1 MTSTVRSV
9 LCVLLLLLGGAAHAQ
24 WLKKTESSDDLYKQ
38 AKKEIEAKHYQ
49 RAVSLLD
56 QAVDISPRNLDIHLL
71 LGRAYGL
78 AGKTDSARIE
88 LNYVI
93 EKNPKYKD
101 AYIYLV
107 NIETVA
113 CNYLQAL
120 EYADM
125 GLKQFPNDRDLLL
138 KKLDIYS
145 KEGDWIESTKL
156 ADYLFE
162 RYSTDSYIR
171 SVYLDYKLT
180 LARQYSHRGYVE
192 IAKRSYEA
200 VLEQD
205 PLNKEALQAVYSLD
219 IRSGNYESSLAYVN
233 RALQSSPN
241 SYEFLMK
248 KVAILE
254 AMSRYV
260 DAIAVVEKL
269 MKLYPSNSEVQKLN
283 VYLRMQA
290 GQYYMKSDPY
300 LQFQSVLEK
309 QPANREALN
318 YVTNIAISRGLLT
331 EALGW
336 ANNALKHY
344 PNDRELL
351 TKKMAILEN
360 MKNYGAASRIA
371 EKLYK
376 NNPSKAN
383 KQNFIELKTLSAK
396 DFLNGQEY
404 DSAEIALKSVLFYEH
419 SNKPAINYLIN
430 TYMQQKKYDE
440 AIHTIDE
447 ALTYYPGN
455 EEYLFRKAATLEAY
469 QHYSEA
475 ALISK
480 QLLSRYPNSRKYL
493 VAFVEQ
499 SLQASRQSMQYDD
512 YYGTIP
518 ILQEILEKQPDNADA
533 LNYIINLYAANKNF
547 DSSVYYADQA
557 LTYYPDNRDFK
568 LKKSSVLAEA
578 GRFEEALALSSDLYN
593 NYPYNLKYRGTYV
606 DQLTGYGKQFL
617 AGNKKDEALTQFN
630 KALEVAPK
638 DTLPLYYTINL
649 LMDMTKWDEALNLI
663 ARGRS
668 LYPNNPYFLL
678 KRAQIYEN
686 QLNWND
692 AWLAADT
699 LLRIT
704 PNDPTVIDYTEY
716 LYSRR
721 LKNEIGFS
729 YLHTKIIDSNASHV
743 NHIGTVQYTRNF
755 KNGNIGARVDYAGR
769 FTGTGFFFGLEGNYT
784 IAKLIGINLSGSYN
798 PQKRYSTGILED
810 KSGLSDP
817 GIFPLYRVAGALT
830 LYLKKG
836 WAVELGGR
844 YLKSDSGIYNTGQF
858 LAGMLGL
865 AKEHKDMY
873 FGLRGY
879 GTQFTNSANE
889 VKVFYS
895 GVLTSRFYMNKH
907 ADYFA
912 TILGYGNGPDDFTR
926 TYYLGQA
933 STYKTVS
940 AGAGYNK
947 TFHYRTS
954 LGLYGTWYNQK
965 IGTKT
970 DGSPAHINQF
980 DVYVLLSRKF

>member
-9 LCVLLLLLGGAAHAQ
+9 LCVLFILLCGGASAQ
-24 WLKKTESSDDLYKQ
+24 WLKRTESSDDLYKQ
-38 AKKEIEAKHYQ
+38 AKKEIEAKRYQ
-49 RAVSLLD
+49 RAVFLLD

-71 LGRAYGL
+71 LGRAFGL

-88 LNYVI
+88 LKYVI
-93 EKNPKYKD
+93 EKSPKYKD

-180 LARQYSHRGYVE
+180 LARQYSHRGYIE
-192 IAKRSYEA
+192 IAKRSYES

-205 PLNKEALQAVYSLD
+205 PLNKEALQAVFSLD
-219 IRSGNYESSLAYVN
+219 VRSGNYESSLAYVN

-241 SYEFLMK
+241 SFEFLMK
-248 KVAILE
+248 KVSILE
-254 AMSRYV
+254 AMGRYV
-260 DAIAVVEKL
+260 EAIAVVEKL

-283 VYLRMQA
+283 VYLRME
-290 GQYYMKSDPY
+290 GGRFYMKQDPY

-318 YVTNIAISRGLLT
+318 YVTNIAISRGLLS

-351 TKKMAILEN
+351 TKKMSVLEN
-360 MKNYGAASRIA
+360 MRQYGAASRIA

-383 KQNFIELKTLSAK
+383 KQNFIELRTLAAK
-396 DFLNGQEY
+396 DYMNGQEF

-419 SNKPAINYLIN
+419 SNKAAINYLIN
-430 TYMQQKKYDE
+430 TYTQQKRYDDVL
-440 AIHTIDE
+440 HTIDE

-455 EEYLFRKAATLEAY
+455 EEYLYRKSATLEAY

-480 QLLSRYPNSRKYL
+480 QLLSKYPNSRKYL

-512 YYGTIP
+512 YYGTIA
-518 ILQEILEKQPDNADA
+518 ILQEILDKQPNNADA
-533 LNYIINLYAANKNF
+533 LNYMINLHAANKNF
-547 DSSVYYADQA
+547 DSSLVYADQA
-557 LTYYPDNRDFK
+557 LGFYPENRDFK

-578 GRFEEALALSSDLYN
+578 QRYEEAIAISSDLYN
-593 NYPYNLKYRGTYV
+593 NYPYNIKYRGTYV
-606 DQLTGYGKQFL
+606 DQLCSYGKQFL
-617 AGNKKDEALTQFN
+617 AENKKDDALNQFN

-638 DTLPLYYTINL
+638 DTLPLYYNINL
-649 LMDMTKWDEALNLI
+649 LMDMTRWDDALALI
-663 ARGRS
+663 ARGRT
-668 LYPNNPYFLL
+668 LYPNNTFFLL

-686 QLNWND
+686 QLNWKE
-692 AWLAADT
+692 AYLSADT
-699 LLRIT
+699 LLKIT
-704 PNDPTVIDYTEY
+704 PNDVAIIDYTEY
-716 LYSRR
+716 LFSKR
-721 LKNEIGFS
+721 LKNEFGFS
-729 YLHTKIIDSNASHV
+729 YLHTKIIDSAGSRV
-743 NHIGTVQYTRNF
+743 NHIATVHYTRRF
-755 KNGNIGARVDYAGR
+755 KNGSITGRVNYAGR
-769 FTGTGFFFGLEGNYT
+769 FYGTGYQFELEGNYT
-784 IAKLIGINLSGSYN
+784 FAKIIGLNLAGSYS
-798 PQKRYSTGILED
+798 P
-810 KSGLSDP
+810 SD
-817 GIFPLYRVAGALT
+817 GIFPLYRFAGALT
-830 LYLKKG
+830 FYFKKG
-836 WAVELGGR
+836 WAVEVGGR
-844 YLKSDSGIYNTGQF
+844 ALRSENYIFAPVDFSGQF
-858 LAGMLGL
+858 VSGVLGIS
-865 AKEHKDMY
+865 KEHKDMY

-879 GTQFTNSANE
+879 VTQFTNSSNQSRL
-889 VKVFYS
+889 FYA
-895 GVLTSRFYMNKH
+895 GALTSRFYLNKH
-907 ADYFA
+907 SDYFS
-912 TILGYGNGPDDFTR
+912 TILGYGTIPDDFSRVYDLSSSFGGTIR
-926 TYYLGQA
+926 YR
-933 STYKTVS
+933 TVS
-940 AGAGYNK
+940 AGAGYMK
-947 TFHYRTS
+947 SFHYRTS
-954 LGLYGTWYNQK
+954 LGIYGTWYN
-965 IGTKT
+965 IRTGENVLT
-970 DGSPAHINQF
+970 GEPVHIQQF
-980 DVYVLLSRKF
+980 DVFITLLRKF

>member
-1 MTSTVRSV
+1 MASTVKSV
-9 LCVLLLLLGGAAHAQ
+9 LCVLLILFCGGAQAQ

-38 AKKEIEAKHYQ
+38 AKKEIDAKHYP
-49 RAVSLLD
+49 RAVFLLNE
-56 QAVDISPRNLDIHLL
+56 AKDISPRNLDIRLL
-71 LGRAYGL
+71 LGKAYGL

-120 EYADM
+120 EYADQ

-180 LARQYSHRGYVE
+180 LARQYSHRGYIE

-205 PLNKEALQAVYSLD
+205 PLNKEALQAVFSLD
-219 IRSGNYESSLAYVN
+219 VRSGNYESSLAYVN

-248 KVAILE
+248 KVSILE

-260 DAIAVVEKL
+260 EAIAVIEKL

-283 VYLRMQA
+283 IYMRTEA
-290 GQYYMKSDPY
+290 GQYYMKADPY
-300 LQFQSVLEK
+300 LQFQAVLDK

-318 YVTNIAISRGLLT
+318 YVTNIAISRGQLS

-336 ANNALKHY
+336 ANAGLKHY
-344 PNDRELL
+344 PNDRDLL

-360 MKNYGAASRIA
+360 MRQYMAASRIA

-383 KQNFIELKTLSAK
+383 KSNFIELRTLAAK
-396 DFLNGQEY
+396 DFINGQEF

-419 SNKPAINYLIN
+419 SNKTAINYLIS
-430 TYMQQKKYDE
+430 TYSQQKKYDE
-440 AIHTIDE
+440 ALHVIDE
-447 ALTYYPGN
+447 ALTYYPGS
-455 EEYLFRKAATLEAY
+455 EEYLFRKSATLESY
-469 QHYSEA
+469 QRYSEA
-475 ALISK
+475 ALVSK

-518 ILQEILEKQPDNADA
+518 ILQEILEKQPENADA

-547 DSSVYYADQA
+547 DSSLFYADQA
-557 LTYYPDNRDFK
+557 LNYYPDNRDFK

-578 GRFEEALALSSDLYN
+578 GRFEEALAITGDLYA
-593 NYPYNLKYRGTYV
+593 NYPYNLKYRSTYV

-617 AGNKKDEALTQFN
+617 AANKKDDALTQFN

-638 DTLPLYYTINL
+638 DTVPLYYTINL
-649 LMDMTKWDEALNLI
+649 LMDQTKWDDALNLI
-663 ARGRS
+663 NRGRT
-668 LYPNNPYFLL
+668 LYPNNTFFLL
-678 KRAQIYEN
+678 KKAQVYEN
-686 QLNWND
+686 QGMWND
-692 AWLAADT
+692 AYLNADT

-704 PNDPTVIDYTEY
+704 PNDASVIDYTEY
-716 LYSRR
+716 LFSKR
-721 LKNEIGFS
+721 LRNEFGFS

-743 NHIGTVQYTRNF
+743 NHIATVQYSRFF
-755 KNGNIGARVDYAGR
+755 KNGSVTARVDYAGR
-769 FTGTGFFFGLEGNYT
+769 FIGTGFQFGLEGNYT
-784 IAKLIGINLSGSYN
+784 IAKLIGLNLSGSYS
-798 PQKRYSTGILED
+798 PQKRYLTDNKGGI
-810 KSGLSDP
+810 SDP
-817 GIFPLYRVAGALT
+817 GIFPLYRVAGALSF
-830 LYLKKG
+830 YFKKG

-844 YLKSDSGIYNTGQF
+844 YLKSDSGVTYTGQF
-858 LAGMLGL
+858 LAGMLGV

-879 GTQFTNSANE
+879 ATQFTNASNE
-889 VKVFYS
+889 TKLFYS

-912 TILGYGNGPDDFTR
+912 TILGYGNGPDDFSR
-926 TYYLGQA
+926 TYYLGQSA
-933 STYKTVS
+933 NYKTVS
-940 AGAGYNK
+940 VGAGYNK

-954 LGLYGTWYNQK
+954 LGLFGTWYNQK
-965 IGTKT
+965 IGT
-970 DGSPAHINQF
+970 DVLGNPAHINQF
-980 DVYVLLSRKF
+980 DVYVTLLRKF